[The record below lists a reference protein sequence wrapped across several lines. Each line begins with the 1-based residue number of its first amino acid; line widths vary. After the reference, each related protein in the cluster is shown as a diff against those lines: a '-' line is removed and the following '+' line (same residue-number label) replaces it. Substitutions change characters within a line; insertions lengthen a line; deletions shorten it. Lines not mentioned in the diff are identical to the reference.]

1 MYTFS
6 EITGTIHNN
15 RIRNTLFRKNASFYL
30 FLPPMENKTIARSLR
45 LLSQLMELHN
55 ENPFKI
61 KSIANAA
68 FKVDKLPYAI
78 SSKTMEEIEK
88 IDGLGKS
95 TAAKVVELLQT
106 GTMTELQNILAET
119 PEGIVEMLGIKGIGP
134 KKIVVIWKD
143 LGIEN
148 IGELYYACNE
158 NRLIEARGFGLK
170 TQEEIKKV
178 IEFKMAAQGKFL
190 YAQAET
196 LVSTLSAELETWL
209 KKISKDALFSVA
221 GEYRRYLEII
231 NELDFVIGAADPA
244 SVVSGLPLLKD
255 LTFEQQTENQYT
267 AMSTFGLKIQLHIYP
282 KATYYLNLFKLT
294 GNEAHVT
301 EVLALAGDGPFA
313 DEQAIY
319 SKAGLAFVTPELR
332 EGLDEITLAK
342 ANKLPELITYEDLKG
357 SLHNHSTWS
366 DGVHTLEQM
375 AVYCK
380 DTLNLEYLG
389 MCDHSK
395 SAFYA
400 NGLNEQRIFAQ
411 HKEIDTLNEK
421 LAPFKIF
428 KGIESDILND
438 GSLDYSDDVL
448 KTFDFVVASVHSN
461 LRMDEEKA
469 TARLIKA
476 VENPYTTILGHPTG
490 RLLLSRK
497 GYPIDYAKIIDA
509 CAANNVV
516 IEINANPLRLDL
528 DWRWHRYALE
538 KGVLLSVNPD
548 AHRMEGFRDMHY
560 GIYIG
565 RKGGLQAKQCLNA
578 FTLAEITAF
587 FNSVKPG
594 I

>member
-1 MYTFS
+1 
-6 EITGTIHNN
+6 
-15 RIRNTLFRKNASFYL
+15 
-30 FLPPMENKTIARSLR
+30 MENKSIARSFR

-61 KSIANAA
+61 KTVANAA
-68 FKVDKLPYAI
+68 FKIDKLPYAI
-78 SSKTMEEIEK
+78 SSKTLEEIEK
-88 IDGLGKS
+88 IEGLGKS
-95 TAAKVVELLQT
+95 TAAKVWELLQT
-106 GTMTELQNILAET
+106 GTMADLQLILSNT

-158 NRLIEARGFGLK
+158 NRLIEAKGFGLK

-190 YAQAET
+190 YAHTET
-196 LVSTLSAELETWL
+196 LVESLSSELLIWL
-209 KKISKDALFSVA
+209 NSIDQNSPLLRVA
-221 GEYRRYLEII
+221 GAYRRYCEII
-231 NELDFVIGAADPA
+231 EELDFVAGTDVPD
-244 SVVSGLPLLKD
+244 LLAGKRS
-255 LTFEQQTENQYT
+255 LFTAFPFEQVTENLFT
-267 AMSTFGLKIQLHIYP
+267 AMSPLGLKIHLH
-282 KATYYLNLFKLT
+282 
-294 GNEAHVT
+294 
-301 EVLALAGDGPFA
+301 
-313 DEQAIY
+313 IY
-319 SKAGLAFVTPELR
+319 SKADFALQYFRLTGNQAHVNAVLELAGNGPFNDETEIYKQANMAFVEPELR
-332 EGLDEITLAK
+332 EGLDEIDLAK
-342 ANKLPELITYEDLKG
+342 TNQLPELITYQDLKG

-380 DTLNLEYLG
+380 DTLKLEYLG

-411 HKEIDTLNEK
+411 HQEIDALNNK
-421 LAPFKIF
+421 LSPFRIF

-438 GSLDYSDDVL
+438 GSLDYSDDIL

-461 LRMDEEKA
+461 LRMDEAKA

-476 VENPYTTILGHPTG
+476 IENPYTTILGHPTG

-497 GYPIDYAKIIDA
+497 GYPIDYTKIIDA
-509 CAANNVV
+509 CAANKVV

-528 DWRWHRYALE
+528 DWRYHRYAIE

-560 GIYIG
+560 GVYIG
-565 RKGGLQAKQCLNA
+565 RKGGLTAKQCLNA
-578 FTLAEITAF
+578 FSLAQISDY
-587 FNSVKPG
+587 FNQQK
-594 I
+594 